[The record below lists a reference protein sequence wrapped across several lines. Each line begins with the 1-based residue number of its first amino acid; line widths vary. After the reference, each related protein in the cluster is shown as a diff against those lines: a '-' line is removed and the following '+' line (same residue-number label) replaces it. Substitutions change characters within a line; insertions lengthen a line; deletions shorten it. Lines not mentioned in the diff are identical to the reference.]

1 MIAGKRPPGN
11 RSVRVGRRFLW
22 VALIFGL
29 VHAFWSFYWAFGGT
43 WMLDTVGQW
52 AVVSQ
57 LAQPVQTFFVLLG
70 IGVVKTAAASIPIAV
85 EYGKLGGRRFWRLIS
100 WIGGSGLV
108 IYGGVYAATAL
119 LVLTG
124 LIAPGADYNTPVMLG
139 HALLWDPLF
148 FFWGLSLVIS
158 LILTRR
164 HETSA
169 D

>member
-1 MIAGKRPPGN
+1 
-11 RSVRVGRRFLW
+11 
-22 VALIFGL
+22 
-29 VHAFWSFYWAFGGT
+29 
-43 WMLDTVGQW
+43 MLDTVGQW

-57 LAQPVQTFFVLLG
+57 LAQSVQTFFVLLG
-70 IGVVKTAAASIPIAV
+70 IGLVKTAAAVIPVAV